1 MYARKRIQHIVM
13 DSTGAYTELCELGK
27 VCGIDKSP
35 YNTMQGGHRHPY
47 SAVYSMLFA
56 PLKNKPI
63 MFAEIGV
70 AGGGS
75 VVVWWTYFKN
85 ARLSFFDRDQ
95 NFLDNVGTFNFPDNK
110 PYMGLM
116 DVRVDGDIGR
126 AIMEACI
133 ADASG
138 TSVRKFD
145 VILDDSSHDYKD
157 QIRIIKECWPH
168 INSGGYM
175 IVEDVYRSTP
185 ESDFDRD
192 LESIL
197 PECADAY
204 FVVCNHE
211 ERYSPGWNN
220 DKLLILVKG

>member
-1 MYARKRIQHIVM
+1 MYGRKSIQHIVM
-13 DSTGAYTELCELGK
+13 DSTGAYTELCHLGK
-27 VCGIDKSP
+27 LLGIDKSP
-35 YNTMQGGHRHPY
+35 YNSNPQAHRHPY
-47 SAVYSMLFA
+47 TAVYSTLFA

-75 VVVWWTYFKN
+75 VMLWWNYFKN

-95 NFLDNVGTFNFPDNK
+95 NFLNNVTAMNFSHNK
-110 PYMGLM
+110 PYTGLV

-138 TSVRKFD
+138 TAVRGFD
-145 VILDDSSHDYKD
+145 VILDDSSHDYAD

-168 INSGGYM
+168 IKSGGYM
-175 IVEDVYRSTP
+175 IVEDIYRSIA
-185 ESDFDRD
+185 EECFERD

-197 PECADAY
+197 PECAEAY

-220 DKLLILVKG
+220 DKILILVKE

>member
-13 DSTGAYTELCELGK
+13 DSTGAYTELCHLCK

-35 YNTMQGGHRHPY
+35 YNTREGGHRHPY

-75 VVVWWTYFKN
+75 VVVWWSYFKN

-110 PYMGLM
+110 PYTGIM

-138 TSVRKFD
+138 RSVRKFD
-145 VILDDSSHDYKD
+145 VILDDSSHDYAD

-192 LESIL
+192 LESVL
-197 PECADAY
+197 QECADAY